1 MQTRFRHQ
9 KQVSEWNKYSKSIA
23 TQLFYHHTPIDTA
36 IYEKFV
42 CCNYKLNTLT
52 DVPYQ
57 MMVGGAFV
65 YLCEIEQRS
74 RVFITLSVIT
84 RFFPVYP
91 DGRVLMELQ
100 CIKNKRFVERV
111 AKEVSIQIITLKVEK

>member
-1 MQTRFRHQ
+1 
-9 KQVSEWNKYSKSIA
+9 
-23 TQLFYHHTPIDTA
+23 
-36 IYEKFV
+36 
-42 CCNYKLNTLT
+42 
-52 DVPYQ
+52 

-74 RVFITLSVIT
+74 CVFITLSVIT
-84 RFFPVYP
+84 RFFPVDP
-91 DGRVLMELQ
+91 DGRVMMKLQ